1 MSKQRVYADAPA
13 WRGPYAR
20 YDLVR
25 EFVIALVAV
34 TLLAV
39 VLSIVFSSPD
49 EQPSTIAQ
57 WSRSDPADF
66 VATAVAELDGSS
78 ATAGYGPPYN
88 HAVGASQKIGPIGLE
103 RFAGVSHPIDT
114 AKDFV
119 INPLAST
126 PGNAALQQ
134 AVAAYQSAPTKQ
146 QTAWTDAYTKSVKG
160 AKASGATLQVPAA
173 GAGPVAPMMSS
184 LLALAQSGGLDGA
197 LLTSAH
203 HFYETNYTK
212 PLLFMNDGGVLSSR
226 AMSDHLLGTQWGM
239 MNETGSYPGQVW
251 LWLYTFWY
259 QIDPFKTSHNAD
271 ALIWAVMAV
280 LTLALILIP
289 FIPGVRS
296 LPRYIPIYKLIWRE
310 HYRNP
315 APPIAAGAGGD
326 RSPPA
331 V

>member
-1 MSKQRVYADAPA
+1 MSPGRSYADAPV
-13 WRGPYAR
+13 WRGPYVR
-20 YDLVR
+20 YDVVR
-25 EFVIALVAV
+25 EFVIALVAI

-39 VLSIVFSSPD
+39 VLSILFSSPD
-49 EQPSTIAQ
+49 ERPSTIAQ

-66 VATAVAELDGSS
+66 VTTAVAELDGSS

-103 RFAGVSHPIDT
+103 RFAGVAHPVDT

-119 INPLAST
+119 LNPLASI
-126 PGNAALQQ
+126 PGDAALQQ
-134 AVAAYQSAPTKQ
+134 ATTSYQQASAKQ
-146 QTAWTDAYTKSVKG
+146 QTAWTDAYTKALKN
-160 AKASGATLQVPAA
+160 AKVNGTTLTVPA
-173 GAGPVAPMMSS
+173 GDYGPVAPMMTS
-184 LLALAQSGGLDGA
+184 LLGLAQSGGVDGA

-212 PLLFMNDGGVLSSR
+212 PLLFMNDGGVLTSR
-226 AMSDHLLGTQWGM
+226 AMGDHLLGTQWGM

-271 ALIWAVMAV
+271 ALIWTVMAV
-280 LTLALILIP
+280 LTLGLILIP

-315 APPIAAGAGGD
+315 PVPPEGGTHGGQ
-326 RSPPA
+326 PIPA
-331 V
+331 K